1 MNKIIFFIYCF
12 IIINSISIPEENL
25 KKSNLLNIEN
35 NDLQFD
41 NDYSKKTA
49 PHCNKYNIKNNNETG
64 IINLNGYFNLAS
76 GTLPLFNS
84 FHICFS
90 FLLFPLIAI
99 ILIICDLK
107 EDKKFLNLYNLTT
120 KEKAKEE
127 YKLLKTTFILRGKYL
142 FSWFIMKYE
151 YPITNIFFLYSYNH
165 LRYIRF
171 MISIIKIF
179 FNLLIVSIFLEK
191 INIDDSD
198 ILKYLL
204 LSIIISLIMQ
214 IVYELS
220 IKIILEY
227 DKKRRNIIKPKLE
240 ILRKYVYYVIKNDI
254 LFNSKWHLIRNRMI
268 TYYRICGQSIL
279 KKNKKNKNNKY
290 ERYVTNK
297 LRNTGGNL
305 SEVIK
310 SLNSSV
316 LINKDE
322 EKNYNGN
329 NGFRERV
336 SSSNSLKSNLGVI
349 KTEIINK
356 QNKIILKN
364 IDNSNLYITKGVE
377 PFSFSRFGV
386 NNVKLKTL
394 KKFEYIKNK
403 YIKNKNTIIYDETL
417 EVNSNVKTFDNLY
430 IESLENYTYISTDAI
445 IHKLNRLNSNSNKM
459 IKNIL
464 TNVILL
470 IILILVNIGLVLFS
484 LYKIENGDKF
494 ETNDKLLFQ
503 ILCILLIID
512 FFIYRGKC
520 LLIAFSISN
529 LYGKKKRNCCYK
541 MIFDLLIEK
550 YIRYFY
556 RMRLFINKYSKE
568 FNFMEI

>member
-1 MNKIIFFIYCF
+1 
-12 IIINSISIPEENL
+12 
-25 KKSNLLNIEN
+25 
-35 NDLQFD
+35 
-41 NDYSKKTA
+41 
-49 PHCNKYNIKNNNETG
+49 
-64 IINLNGYFNLAS
+64 
-76 GTLPLFNS
+76 
-84 FHICFS
+84 
-90 FLLFPLIAI
+90 
-99 ILIICDLK
+99 
-107 EDKKFLNLYNLTT
+107 
-120 KEKAKEE
+120 
-127 YKLLKTTFILRGKYL
+127 
-142 FSWFIMKYE
+142 MKYE
-151 YPITNIFFLYSYNH
+151 YPITNIFILYSYNH

-171 MISIIKIF
+171 MIYIIKIF
-179 FNLLIVSIFLEK
+179 LNLLIVSAFFSK
-191 INIDDSD
+191 INIDNLDD
-198 ILKYLL
+198 LNQRHIFILL

-220 IKIILEY
+220 IKVLLEY
-227 DKKRRNIIKPKLE
+227 DKIRRNIIKPKLE

-279 KKNKKNKNNKY
+279 KKNNKNKHNKY
-290 ERYVTNK
+290 ERYASNK
-297 LRNTGGNL
+297 LKNIGGTL

-329 NGFRERV
+329 NELKERV
-336 SSSNSLKSNLGVI
+336 SSSSIKSNLGVN
-349 KTEIINK
+349 KTEIISK
-356 QNKIILKN
+356 QNTIILKN

-403 YIKNKNTIIYDETL
+403 YIKNRNTIIYDETL
-417 EVNSNVKTFDNLY
+417 VVNSNVKTFDNLY

-445 IHKLNRLNSNSNKM
+445 IHKLNRLNSNSNKIM
-459 IKNIL
+459 KNIL

-484 LYKIENGDKF
+484 LYKIEAESFATGD
-494 ETNDKLLFQ
+494 ELLLE
-503 ILCILLIID
+503 ILCILLIVE

-520 LLIAFSISN
+520 LFIAFSISN
-529 LYGKKKRNCCYK
+529 LYGKKKKNCCYK
-541 MIFDLLIEK
+541 LIFDLLIEK

-556 RMRLFINKYSKE
+556 RMRLFINKYIKK